1 MATRSLIGVMRR
13 LGGSQAEVTGG
24 ARASV
29 RLFSDDRGKVLSE
42 EERAKEN
49 VFMQKWERERLEKHK
64 KKAEAE
70 KEKSDKAPDGSKK
83 E

>member
-1 MATRSLIGVMRR
+1 MATTTRSLIGVMRR

-49 VFMQKWERERLEKHK
+49 VFMQVYLFFI
-64 KKAEAE
+64 
-70 KEKSDKAPDGSKK
+70 KSC
-83 E
+83 

>member
-1 MATRSLIGVMRR
+1 MATTTRSLIGVMRR

-49 VFMQKWERERLEKHK
+49 VFMQVYLFFIKLF
-64 KKAEAE
+64 
-70 KEKSDKAPDGSKK
+70 
-83 E
+83 

>member
-1 MATRSLIGVMRR
+1 MATTTRSLIGVMRR
-13 LGGSQAEVTGG
+13 LGGSQSEVTGG

-49 VFMQKWERERLEKHK
+49 VFMQVYLFFI
-64 KKAEAE
+64 
-70 KEKSDKAPDGSKK
+70 KSC
-83 E
+83 